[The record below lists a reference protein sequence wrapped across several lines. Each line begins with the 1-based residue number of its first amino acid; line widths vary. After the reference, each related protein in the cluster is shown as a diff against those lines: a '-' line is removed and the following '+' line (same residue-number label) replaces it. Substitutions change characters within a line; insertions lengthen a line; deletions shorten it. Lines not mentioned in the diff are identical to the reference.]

1 MDANKNALLM
11 AAYQRKF
18 SHVRQASMCSR
29 FNSVRLETQLRRHF
43 NARFATAP
51 PVELKRD
58 VFPGNAAPFV
68 RRPREWRCGDE
79 AVPPREAVVGLFGLL
94 PHWAKDEKLTRST
107 YNARSG
113 TVSVKPS
120 FRDAWKKAQHC
131 IIPAE
136 AFYEPDWRSG
146 KHVPTRI
153 ARADG
158 SPHGIAGLWST
169 WRGPQ
174 GQEVL
179 SFTMLTVNAGDHSV
193 MRDYHRPGDEK
204 RMIVLLREVDYDAW
218 LDAAAQHSM
227 DFMRLSAPETLNVE
241 AEVGTAPEKSGLFLS

>member
-1 MDANKNALLM
+1 
-11 AAYQRKF
+11 
-18 SHVRQASMCSR
+18 MCSR
-29 FNSVRLETQLRRHF
+29 FNPVRLETQLRRHF
-43 NARFATAP
+43 NASLTNAP
-51 PVELKRD
+51 DLELKRD
-58 VFPGNAAPFV
+58 VFPGHAAPFV
-68 RRPREWRCGDE
+68 RRPREWGCGDE
-79 AVPPREAVVGLFGLL
+79 AVPPREAVIGLFGLL

-107 YNARSG
+107 YNARSE

-158 SPHGIAGLWST
+158 RPHGIAGLWST

-179 SFTMLTVNAGDHSV
+179 SFTMLTVNARDHAV

-204 RMIVLLREVDYDAW
+204 RMIVLLREDDYDAW
-218 LDAAAQHSM
+218 LDASAQHSM
-227 DFMRLSAPETLNVE
+227 DFMRLSAPESLNAGADVR
-241 AEVGTAPEKSGLFLS
+241 AVPEKSGSILF